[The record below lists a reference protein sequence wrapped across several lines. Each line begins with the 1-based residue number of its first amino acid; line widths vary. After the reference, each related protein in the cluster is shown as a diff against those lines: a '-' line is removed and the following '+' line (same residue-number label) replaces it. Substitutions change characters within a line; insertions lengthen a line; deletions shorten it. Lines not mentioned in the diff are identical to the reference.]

1 MSATTASS
9 TTHLPLFSP
18 LAPLSTRILALSGFP
33 PELKTRD
40 IQAIFQTWEDDK
52 GGFKIKWVD
61 DTNAL
66 VIFNDPSVAKRAYLH
81 TLMSPPASLISQ
93 TTGQVAKVR
102 PYDGQDASGIIASV
116 QNRPRSRSNTGGHAH
131 TSSIDESSSAT
142 ADDALGS
149 SRDWLP
155 SSSPHKHSGS
165 IGRSQGSL
173 LGHRRHQS
181 GSNTSTAS
189 IAGLPAKPVAAALF
203 DAAQGGPSPA
213 RHLANA
219 AAAEKAAAD
228 AAATAS
234 ANGASSAGV
243 ATHETLKESPHEEEE
258 AERTMLAADEADE
271 ATGQQTPT
279 RRTAVAA

>member
-18 LAPLSTRILALSGFP
+18 LAPLSTRILSLSGFP

-40 IQAIFQTWEDDK
+40 IQAIFQPWEDDK

-81 TLMSPPASLISQ
+81 TLMTPPASLVSVA
-93 TTGQVAKVR
+93 TGQVAKVR

-116 QNRPRSRSNTGGHAH
+116 QNRPRSRSNTSGIHASNSDENLASSDDN
-131 TSSIDESSSAT
+131 TSA
-142 ADDALGS
+142 
-149 SRDWLP
+149 LP
-155 SSSPHKHSGS
+155 SSSSTSSPHKRNAS
-165 IGRSQGSL
+165 IGRTTGSL

-181 GSNTSTAS
+181 GSNTSIAS
-189 IAGLPAKPVAAALF
+189 ASLPPKPVAAALF

-228 AAATAS
+228 AAAAEAAHFKAS
-234 ANGASSAGV
+234 G
-243 ATHETLKESPHEEEE
+243 EEPLEVIDDGD
-258 AERTMLAADEADE
+258 T
-271 ATGQQTPT
+271 TQTPSGQHT
-279 RRTAVAA
+279 PTQRPTVAA